1 MYKYLLCWRYL
12 WTRYLALASIIS
24 VMLGVGTLVVVNSV
38 MAGFSTKLLTRFRG
52 LQSDVVVRYRSY
64 YGFPNLQGQMQ
75 TVRDRLGNKVKD
87 ISPIIEAFAMA
98 QYQFDRGP
106 MTIKKPIKLIGI
118 DPVTRAATSDF
129 TQWLMNPDNRLDPSK
144 CFDLRGEAKK
154 MFDLYH
160 QNIWQQPTLPPGMLP
175 PEVQKVPDISDKNS
189 VVQTQGTSDNKLP
202 TPPAITNAPSLPPHK
217 PFTIIAGW
225 GLATIRNSSAH
236 ATNNQDKKEE
246 TDRIILHPGDTV
258 RLMLGTRDDIVGID
272 GAPHGQVAHTADFIV
287 SDLFKSDMSVIDS
300 MVMFVSI
307 EDLQQLQT
315 MHNMATSLEI
325 KLNDYDRDIESCLKD
340 LNVLFNQDYFEV
352 KTWKEIGGPVIGAIA
367 VERAILNVLL
377 FLIIAVAG
385 FGILAIFYMI
395 VVEKTRDIGI
405 LKSLGASNW
414 GVLGIF
420 VSYGLLLGLVGSG
433 LGTLGGVAFT
443 NNINEIEWFI
453 SKLCGQDV
461 FPRDIYFFDKIPVEL
476 NFWMLVWVNLGAMAI
491 ATGAS
496 VLPAIRA
503 AMLHPVRAL
512 RFD

>member
-12 WTRYLALASIIS
+12 WTRYLALASIVS

-64 YGFPNLQGQMQ
+64 YGFGDLSYKLQMIH
-75 TVRDRLGNKVKD
+75 DRLGNKVKD
-87 ISPIIEAFAMA
+87 ISPVIEAFAMA
-98 QYQFDRGP
+98 QYQFDRGS

-129 TQWLMNPDNRLDPSK
+129 AQWLWTKENRLDPSK
-144 CFDLRGEAKK
+144 CFDLRGEAQKNFK
-154 MFDLYH
+154 DFH
-160 QNIWQQPTLPPGMLP
+160 QNRWQQPTLPPGMLP
-175 PEVQKVPDISDKNS
+175 PEARNIPDSSEKNG

-202 TPPAITNAPSLPPHK
+202 TPPPATNVPSLPPQK

-258 RLMLGTRDDIVGID
+258 NMMLMTRDDVVGID
-272 GAPHGQVAHTADFIV
+272 GAPRSPIAHSANFIV

-300 MVMFVSI
+300 MVMFVSL
-307 EDLQQLQT
+307 EDLQQLQN

-340 LNVLFNQDYFEV
+340 LNVLFPDTYFEV

-414 GVLGIF
+414 GVMGIF

-443 NNINEIEWFI
+443 NNINEIERFI

-476 NFWMLVWVNLGAMAI
+476 NFWMLVWVNLGAMTI

>member
-1 MYKYLLCWRYL
+1 MYKYLICSRYL

-38 MAGFSTKLLTRFRG
+38 MAGFSSKLLTRFRG

-64 YGFPNLQGQMQ
+64 YGFSDLNNKMLM
-75 TVRDRLGNKVKD
+75 VRERLGPRVVE
-87 ISPIIEAFAMA
+87 IAPVIEAFAMA
-98 QYQFDRGP
+98 EYQFDRTS
-106 MTIKKPIKLIGI
+106 MVIKKPVKIIGI

-129 TQWLMNPDNRLDPSK
+129 ANWLQSQDNRLEPSK
-144 CFDLRGEAKK
+144 CFELRGTAKQ
-154 MFDLYH
+154 MFDRYH
-160 QNIWQQPTLPPGMLP
+160 QSWPQPTLPPGMLP
-175 PEVQKVPDISDKNS
+175 PAASTTPENQGIVQA
-189 VVQTQGTSDNKLP
+189 QGTEKLP
-202 TPPAITNAPSLPPHK
+202 PAPPMNNPPSLPPSK
-217 PFTIIAGW
+217 PYTIIAGW
-225 GLATIRNSSAH
+225 GLATIRNVQAH
-236 ATNNQDKKEE
+236 NSNSENTPEQQ
-246 TDRIILHPGDTV
+246 DRIILHPGDTV
-258 RLMLGTRDDIVGID
+258 RLTLATRDDIVGTD
-272 GAPHGQVAHTADFIV
+272 GAVRMQVPHTSEFIV
-287 SDLFKSDMSVIDS
+287 TDLFKSDMSVIDS
-300 MVMFVSI
+300 MVMFVPLD
-307 EDLQQLQT
+307 DLQQMQT
-315 MHNMATSLEI
+315 MHNMATTLEL
-325 KLNDYDRDIESCLKD
+325 KLSDYDRDIDGVLKE
-340 LNVLFNQDYFEV
+340 LYVMFPEAFFEV

-414 GVLGIF
+414 GVMGIF

-433 LGTLGGVAFT
+433 LGTLGGIAFT
-443 NNINEIEWFI
+443 YNINEIERLL
-453 SKLCGQDV
+453 SRMLGQDV
-461 FPRDIYFFDKIPVEL
+461 FPKDIYFFDKIPVEL
-476 NFWMLVWVNLGAMAI
+476 NFWTIIWVNLGAMAI